1 MIVTTEL
8 ISAAKMAR
16 RMTTD
21 AFDSEVERLLK
32 AAIQDLGCAGV
43 VLPAEA
49 TELAVQACITYFLAN
64 FGEPDRYD
72 RLKASY
78 DEQKAQLRT
87 RTGYTVWTIAETT
100 EDTDDTATA
109 YAVAVTDGTV
119 ENDAAEI
126 LEAIDAGKIVTAAVD
141 GALFYPLSVV
151 SASDDTNGEYVVV
164 NYADGAKLRV
174 LRSGSASF
182 SAGSFEIHLVM
193 NESSNLYNITES
205 RADILAAYN
214 DGKEL
219 LLVDAANGWTMFPA
233 YKIETEAGVVTV
245 GYRMYAR
252 LFAVTLGSNYIQLS
266 YSTATTT
273 NPHIWQMEDPVQG

>member
-1 MIVTTEL
+1 MEVTTEL
-8 ISAAKMAR
+8 ISAAKLAR
-16 RMTTD
+16 RMTTN
-21 AFDSEVERLLK
+21 AFDSEVERLLN

-43 VLPAEA
+43 VLPTEA
-49 TELAVQACITYFLAN
+49 TALAVQACITYFLAN
-64 FGEPDRYD
+64 FGEPDHYD

-87 RTGYTVWTIAETT
+87 RTGYTVWTITETATDT
-100 EDTDDTATA
+100 EDAATA
-109 YAVAVTDGTV
+109 YAVTVTDGTV

-126 LEAIDAGKIVTAAVD
+126 LEAIDSGKIITATVD

-164 NYADGAKLRV
+164 NYADSAKLRV
-174 LRSGSASF
+174 LRSGSASW
-182 SAGSFEIHLVM
+182 SIGTFEIHLVM
-193 NESSNLYNITES
+193 DESANLYNIAES

-219 LLVDAANGWTMFPA
+219 LLVDAEKGWTMFPD
-233 YKIETEAGVVTV
+233 YSIVTDSAV
-245 GYRMYAR
+245 TLGYRLYAR
-252 LFAVTLGSNYIQLS
+252 PFAVTLGSNYIQLS

>member
-1 MIVTTEL
+1 MEVTTEL
-8 ISAAKMAR
+8 ISAAKLAR

-21 AFDSEVERLLK
+21 AFDSEVERLLN

-43 VLPAEA
+43 VLPTEA
-49 TELAVQACITYFLAN
+49 TALAVQACITYFLAN
-64 FGEPDRYD
+64 FGEPDHYD

-87 RTGYTVWTIAETT
+87 RTGYTVWTVTETST
-100 EDTDDTATA
+100 DTDDAATT
-109 YAVAVTDGTV
+109 YAVTVTDGTV
-119 ENDAAEI
+119 ENDVEEL
-126 LEAIDAGKIVTAAVD
+126 LEAIDAGKIITATVD
-141 GALFYPLSVV
+141 GTLFYPLSVV

-164 NYADGAKLRV
+164 NYADNAKLRV
-174 LRSGSASF
+174 LRSGTASW
-182 SAGSFEIHLVM
+182 SVGTFEIHLVT
-193 NESSNLYNITES
+193 NETTGNYNIAES

-219 LLVDAANGWTMFPA
+219 LLVDAANGWTMFPD
-233 YKIETEAGVVTV
+233 YYIVTDSVVTV

-252 LFAVTLGSNYIQLS
+252 PFAVTLTSTYIELT

-273 NPHIWQMEDPVQG
+273 NPHAWRSED